1 MKQLTK
7 GAALGTL
14 MVGVVAGL
22 VFLAFVLASVWG
34 DSASADP
41 VPTVGI
47 DGDPYGTPANQPAA
61 LGSIEAC
68 ISAVSTPYD
77 DDGDTVADEDPLD
90 YIDNDGDTLTD
101 EDLPGQMVVIDVY
114 IKDVPPL
121 RGFHAAFNY
130 NPAVLNVVSVD
141 VDQFLTSDGGSLM
154 LLLDPLPDSDGDYG
168 AGALDIPGPH
178 EDGEGVLVRLTLQAV
193 GSGVSQADLN
203 CVSLWDPEGAYIQP
217 SDPYGCYI
225 GPVFNGLIAVDTPLP
240 DSDGDGHPNACDNCP
255 DDYNPNQEDADGDGV
270 GDVCDDCPGTAPDET
285 ADVNGCS
292 QAQVDEDLDGWCDP
306 GVSSPSW
313 CTGTDNCPTIANPD
327 QADGDSDGAGDV
339 CDNCP
344 EDHNPDQAN
353 HDTDTYGDACD
364 LDDDND
370 GFVDDREVY
379 YGSDPLDPT
388 SLVEVC
394 NGLDND
400 GDGLFDEDPIDG
412 VDNDRDGATDEDPMD
427 ATGTDDDG
435 DTLVNEGY
443 DYDGDTTID
452 EHWDLNGNT
461 IPDCTDP
468 DADTDG
474 DTIANPTD
482 LDDDGDGVI
491 DRPLEDWK
499 EHWMGTD
506 SLDGCPDDLNDDAWP
521 PDIKN
526 DGEVDILDVLKFKW
540 VLGSHLDGGGP
551 KDHTYNRRYDMNADG
566 EIDILDILKLKPF
579 FNTTCTQ

>member
-14 MVGVVAGL
+14 MVGVVAGP
-22 VFLAFVLASVWG
+22 VFLAFLLASAWG

-68 ISAVSTPYD
+68 ITAVSTPYD
-77 DDGDTVADEDPLD
+77 DDADTVADEDPLD

-344 EDHNPDQAN
+344 EDYNPDQAN
-353 HDTDTYGDACD
+353 TDATDQDGDTLLDEDPIDGIDNDSDTLVDEDPPGDPVGDACD
-364 LDDDND
+364 PDDDND
-370 GFVDDREVY
+370 GFIDTTEVY
-379 YGSDPLDPT
+379 YGSDPLDPGST
-388 SLVEVC
+388 LEVC
-394 NGLDND
+394 DGLDND
-400 GDGLFDEDPIDG
+400 GNDGIDEGFDRDPING
-412 VDNDRDGATDEDPMD
+412 V
-427 ATGTDDDG
+427 
-435 DTLVNEGY
+435 
-443 DYDGDTTID
+443 
-452 EHWDLNGNT
+452 
-461 IPDCTDP
+461 PDCTDP

-474 DTIANPTD
+474 DTVANPDD
-482 LDDDGDGVI
+482 LDDDDDGDPDDGFN
-491 DRPLEDWK
+491 DGFEDIK
-499 EHWMGTD
+499 EHWLGTD
-506 SLDGCPDDLNDDAWP
+506 SLDACPDDRQDQAWP
-521 PDIKN
+521 PDFKN
-526 DGEVDILDVLKFKW
+526 DGNVNILDVVGFRL
-540 VLGSHLDGGGP
+540 VIGSHLGGGGP
-551 KDHTYNRRYDMNADG
+551 KDHNFDRRFDLKNDAK
-566 EIDILDILKLKPF
+566 INILDVVKMRPHF
-579 FNTTCTQ
+579 RTTCSQ